1 MGEDMRLT
9 SAFGIILVVLVAIA
23 AAWAG
28 TARLEVTVQAPFTVH
43 GVGFAPG
50 ERVTI
55 VAQAAG
61 RHVKVVTAGED
72 GTFTVRFDVSLGVCP
87 AFIVRATGSRGSR
100 ASVKFI
106 RECAYPGSSP

>member
-1 MGEDMRLT
+1 MKITR
-9 SAFGIILVVLVAIA
+9 AFWVILVVLAAIA
-23 AAWAG
+23 AAEAG
-28 TARLEVTVQAPFTVH
+28 TARLQVTARSPFTVH

-72 GTFTVRFDVSLGVCP
+72 GTFTIRFDVSLGICP
-87 AFIVRATGSRGSR
+87 VYIVSATGSRGSR
-100 ASVKFI
+100 ASLRLV

>member
-1 MGEDMRLT
+1 MRLT
-9 SAFGIILVVLVAIA
+9 LAFGVIAVVLVAITA
-23 AAWAG
+23 AQAG
-28 TARLEVTVQAPFTVH
+28 TARLEVSARAPFTVH

-72 GTFTVRFDVSLGVCP
+72 GTFTVRFDISLGVCP
-87 AFIVRATGSRGSR
+87 AYIVSAVGSRGSR
-100 ASVKFI
+100 ASMRLV
-106 RECAYPGSSP
+106 RECAYPGSPP

>member
-1 MGEDMRLT
+1 MRLT
-9 SAFGIILVVLVAIA
+9 RAFGVIVVVLMAIA
-23 AAWAG
+23 AAAAG
-28 TARLEVTVQAPFTVH
+28 TARLEVSAQAPFTVH

-55 VAQAAG
+55 VAQAAA

-87 AFIVRATGSRGSR
+87 AYIVSATGSCGSR
-100 ASVKFI
+100 ASLKLV
-106 RECAYPGSSP
+106 RDCAYPGSPP